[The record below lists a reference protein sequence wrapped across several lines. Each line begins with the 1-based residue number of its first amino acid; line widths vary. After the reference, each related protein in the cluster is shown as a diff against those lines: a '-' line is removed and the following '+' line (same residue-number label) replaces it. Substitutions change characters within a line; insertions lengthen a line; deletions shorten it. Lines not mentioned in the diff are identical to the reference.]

1 MSQSHSSK
9 TPKIIGAIVITGVI
23 AIAIM
28 ILVVKPQQET
38 NEAFTESVATTSPAA
53 TPEAT
58 APEDGSVTGT
68 HSGSVNYSIPKGFIN
83 DIQVSLTF
91 DDGIVTDVAVLH
103 EYEDEESKFYIDNF
117 DAGVEESIV
126 GKFIEDISSA
136 NINGASLTSD
146 AFYDVVDVIVQ
157 DAETSI

>member
-9 TPKIIGAIVITGVI
+9 TPKIIGAIVITGVV

-28 ILVVKPQQET
+28 ILVIKPQQET
-38 NEAFTESVATTSPAA
+38 NETSTEPVAITSQTTV
-53 TPEAT
+53 PET
-58 APEDGSVTGT
+58 TTVEDGSITGI
-68 HSGSVNYSIPKGFIN
+68 HSGSVTYAIPKGFVN

-146 AFYDVVDVIVQ
+146 AFYDVVDVIVK
-157 DAETSI
+157 DAEASI